1 MQDTGHEL
9 QPSSSSSSGDA
20 GTQNEDDASLTT
32 PSVPVFAS
40 YSLAADELTCPPSPQ
55 PASTSPPSS
64 PVLSSPD
71 PPQDPWYPFLSKVHM
86 QLCLLYHGSHR
97 YWTISSANTILFRWT
112 PLLRRKMSSSP
123 NENLNLKDH
132 IQYCLTPLPVFRKN
146 VDQVTLQCFMDILKS
161 YVREEEDGYFP
172 HFEEVVNFKYSFW
185 EDKIFQKVKL
195 MQQKMINVN
204 IFFSEKLGWKHF
216 G

>member
-9 QPSSSSSSGDA
+9 QPSSSSSSGDE

-32 PSVPVFAS
+32 PSVPVIAS

-64 PVLSSPD
+64 PVMSSPD

-112 PLLRRKMSSSP
+112 PLLKRKMSSSP

-146 VDQVTLQCFMDILKS
+146 DPVIRNKT
-161 YVREEEDGYFP
+161 E
-172 HFEEVVNFKYSFW
+172 KYSLSIIIHCIVFRIY
-185 EDKIFQKVKL
+185 IFYL
-195 MQQKMINVN
+195 Y
-204 IFFSEKLGWKHF
+204 L
-216 G
+216 